1 MRLEGSLLI
10 FLTHAIIGPMVDR
23 HDEANATSVADSRT
37 TDLGDK
43 VDNQIALLDH
53 IATKIKKTTE
63 MVEERKGRKE
73 GWRKRLGEIGIL
85 ANSLSSVD
93 PSVIDGVE
101 TRRPGIL
108 CELGDSLWS
117 LGQKMHLLDEDVKRA
132 ERIMTPTQREQ
143 ELLDSIK
150 PLIIDQMYAMDPE
163 SLQTYQQKDSEGE
176 ITKEVALFQLGKFS
190 KTMYIGNIECEC
202 AAYLGNDGRFYIE
215 GPRRRASS
223 GDIVIDVHPY
233 SIEDAMNYGVSFGG
247 IKVSQ
252 LVEAVVMCTI

>member
-43 VDNQIALLDH
+43 VDNQIALLDY
-53 IATKIKKTTE
+53 IATKIKETTE

-233 SIEDAMNYGVSFGG
+233 SIEDAMNYGGSFGG

>member
-1 MRLEGSLLI
+1 
-10 FLTHAIIGPMVDR
+10 MVDR

-43 VDNQIALLDH
+43 VDNQIALLDY
-53 IATKIKKTTE
+53 IATKIKETTE

-233 SIEDAMNYGVSFGG
+233 SIEDAMNYGGSFGG

>member
-63 MVEERKGRKE
+63 MVEWGKE
-73 GWRKRLGEIGIL
+73 GWRIRLGEIGIL

-108 CELGDSLWS
+108 RELGDSLWS

>member
-1 MRLEGSLLI
+1 
-10 FLTHAIIGPMVDR
+10 MVDR

-53 IATKIKKTTE
+53 IATEIKKTTE
-63 MVEERKGRKE
+63 MVEWGKE
-73 GWRKRLGEIGIL
+73 GGRIRLAEIGIL
-85 ANSLSSVD
+85 ANRLSSVD

-108 CELGDSLWS
+108 RELGDSLWN
-117 LGQKMHLLDEDVKRA
+117 LDQKMHLLDEDVKRA

-190 KTMYIGNIECEC
+190 KTMYIGNIKCEC

>member
-1 MRLEGSLLI
+1 
-10 FLTHAIIGPMVDR
+10 MVDR

-63 MVEERKGRKE
+63 MVEWGKE
-73 GWRKRLGEIGIL
+73 GWRIRLGEIGIL

-108 CELGDSLWS
+108 RELGDSLWS

>member
-1 MRLEGSLLI
+1 
-10 FLTHAIIGPMVDR
+10 MVDR

-53 IATKIKKTTE
+53 IATEIKKTTE
-63 MVEERKGRKE
+63 MVEWGKE
-73 GWRKRLGEIGIL
+73 GWRIRLGEIGIL

-108 CELGDSLWS
+108 RELGDSLS
-117 LGQKMHLLDEDVKRA
+117 NLDQKMHLLDEDVKRA

-190 KTMYIGNIECEC
+190 KTMYIGNIKCEC

-215 GPRRRASS
+215 SPRRRASS

>member
-1 MRLEGSLLI
+1 MLI

-53 IATKIKKTTE
+53 IATKIKETTE

-108 CELGDSLWS
+108 CELGDSLWN
-117 LGQKMHLLDEDVKRA
+117 LDQKMHLLDEDVKRA

-150 PLIIDQMYAMDPE
+150 PLIIDQMYALDPE

-190 KTMYIGNIECEC
+190 KTMYIGNIKCEC

-247 IKVSQ
+247 VKVSQ

>member
-1 MRLEGSLLI
+1 
-10 FLTHAIIGPMVDR
+10 MVDR

-63 MVEERKGRKE
+63 MVEWGKE
-73 GWRKRLGEIGIL
+73 GWRIRLGEIGIL

>member
-37 TDLGDK
+37 TNLGDK

-53 IATKIKKTTE
+53 IATEIKKTTE
-63 MVEERKGRKE
+63 MVEWGKE
-73 GWRKRLGEIGIL
+73 GWRIRLGEIGIL

-108 CELGDSLWS
+108 RELGDSLWN
-117 LGQKMHLLDEDVKRA
+117 LDQKMHLLDEDVKRA

-190 KTMYIGNIECEC
+190 KTMYIGNIKCEC

-215 GPRRRASS
+215 SPRRRASS

-252 LVEAVVMCTI
+252 LVEAVVMGTI

>member
-1 MRLEGSLLI
+1 MLI

-43 VDNQIALLDH
+43 VDNQIAFLDH
-53 IATKIKKTTE
+53 IATKIKETTE

>member
-1 MRLEGSLLI
+1 
-10 FLTHAIIGPMVDR
+10 MVDR

-53 IATKIKKTTE
+53 IATEIKKTTE
-63 MVEERKGRKE
+63 MVEWGKE
-73 GWRKRLGEIGIL
+73 GWRIRLGEIGIL

-108 CELGDSLWS
+108 RELGDSLWN
-117 LGQKMHLLDEDVKRA
+117 LDQKMHLLDEDVKRA

-190 KTMYIGNIECEC
+190 KTMYNGNIKCES
-202 AAYLGNDGRFYIE
+202 AA
-215 GPRRRASS
+215 
-223 GDIVIDVHPY
+223 
-233 SIEDAMNYGVSFGG
+233 
-247 IKVSQ
+247 
-252 LVEAVVMCTI
+252 

>member
-1 MRLEGSLLI
+1 
-10 FLTHAIIGPMVDR
+10 MVDR

-53 IATKIKKTTE
+53 IATEIKKTTE
-63 MVEERKGRKE
+63 MVEWGKE
-73 GWRKRLGEIGIL
+73 GWRIRLGEIGIL

-108 CELGDSLWS
+108 RELGDSLWN
-117 LGQKMHLLDEDVKRA
+117 LDQKMHLLDEDVKRA

-190 KTMYIGNIECEC
+190 KTMYIGNIKCEC

-233 SIEDAMNYGVSFGG
+233 SIEDAMNYGVAFGG

-252 LVEAVVMCTI
+252 PVEAGVMCTI

>member
-53 IATKIKKTTE
+53 IATEIKKTTE
-63 MVEERKGRKE
+63 MVEWGKE
-73 GWRKRLGEIGIL
+73 GWRIRLGEIGIL

-108 CELGDSLWS
+108 RELGDSLWN
-117 LGQKMHLLDEDVKRA
+117 LDQKMHLLDEDVKRA

-150 PLIIDQMYAMDPE
+150 PLIIDQMYAMDQE
-163 SLQTYQQKDSEGE
+163 SLQTYQQKYSEGE

-190 KTMYIGNIECEC
+190 KTMYIGNIKCEC

-247 IKVSQ
+247 VKVSQ
-252 LVEAVVMCTI
+252 LVEAVEMCRI

>member
-1 MRLEGSLLI
+1 
-10 FLTHAIIGPMVDR
+10 MVDR

-53 IATKIKKTTE
+53 IATEIKKTTE
-63 MVEERKGRKE
+63 MVEWGKE
-73 GWRKRLGEIGIL
+73 GWRIRLGEIGIL

-108 CELGDSLWS
+108 RELGDSLWN
-117 LGQKMHLLDEDVKRA
+117 LDQKMHLLDEDVKRA

-190 KTMYIGNIECEC
+190 KTMYIGNIKCEC
-202 AAYLGNDGRFYIE
+202 APPIWVMTAGSISRV
-215 GPRRRASS
+215 RA
-223 GDIVIDVHPY
+223 
-233 SIEDAMNYGVSFGG
+233 
-247 IKVSQ
+247 
-252 LVEAVVMCTI
+252 VEHLRAI

>member
-1 MRLEGSLLI
+1 
-10 FLTHAIIGPMVDR
+10 MVDR

-53 IATKIKKTTE
+53 IATEIKKTTE
-63 MVEERKGRKE
+63 MVEWGKE
-73 GWRKRLGEIGIL
+73 GWRIRLGEIGIL

-108 CELGDSLWS
+108 RELGDSLWN
-117 LGQKMHLLDEDVKRA
+117 LDQKMHLLDEDVKRA

-163 SLQTYQQKDSEGE
+163 SLQTYQQKIAKVKSPRKLRCFNWEN
-176 ITKEVALFQLGKFS
+176 FQKRCIS
-190 KTMYIGNIECEC
+190 AT
-202 AAYLGNDGRFYIE
+202 
-215 GPRRRASS
+215 
-223 GDIVIDVHPY
+223 
-233 SIEDAMNYGVSFGG
+233 
-247 IKVSQ
+247 
-252 LVEAVVMCTI
+252 